1 MVRDHP
7 TRDDV
12 DDDLYADLRLY
23 YADRSLVTLH
33 VSLDRDDDTLAAD
46 LRRLRLASR
55 AAYRRLRAPRADGD
69 LRLNLRVYAADANTF
84 FLNSPRFN
92 LDRLDDADDAIT
104 AYLHSR
110 RDRRRVVRRLALA
123 RDDLYHRDD
132 LY

>member
-1 MVRDHP
+1 MLACSISSSDKIFRGIRDHP

-55 AAYRRLRAPRADGD
+55 AAYRRL
-69 LRLNLRVYAADANTF
+69 
-84 FLNSPRFN
+84 
-92 LDRLDDADDAIT
+92 
-104 AYLHSR
+104 
-110 RDRRRVVRRLALA
+110 
-123 RDDLYHRDD
+123 
-132 LY
+132 